1 MSPKRLKDSEG
12 EGDSKVDG
20 NKSNTGAKVNDVAG
34 AELKA
39 EAQESAPEGGQL
51 TAEKVRAPRPVA
63 QEKFDVY
70 VKLKGTI
77 LMMGNNVLILLILTT
92 YNTLLLLYFHCYRFG
107 KRFLTHL
114 FTDVTHNFYS

>member
-1 MSPKRLKDSEG
+1 MPKPPQVSPKRLKDSEG

-51 TAEKVRAPRPVA
+51 TAEKVRAPGRA
-63 QEKFDVY
+63 AASLNLR
-70 VKLKGTI
+70 KLKI
-77 LMMGNNVLILLILTT
+77 SSMYMLN
-92 YNTLLLLYFHCYRFG
+92 
-107 KRFLTHL
+107 
-114 FTDVTHNFYS
+114 

>member
-20 NKSNTGAKVNDVAG
+20 NKSNAGAKVNDVAG

-51 TAEKVRAPRPVA
+51 TAEKVRAPRLA
-63 QEKFDVY
+63 AAS
-70 VKLKGTI
+70 L
-77 LMMGNNVLILLILTT
+77 
-92 YNTLLLLYFHCYRFG
+92 
-107 KRFLTHL
+107 
-114 FTDVTHNFYS
+114 